1 MSYRDSFIFLH
12 DALSCY
18 RNKKNSMM
26 EDLQLMKKLMTALL
40 AIVLIISP
48 IGNFVF
54 QDSTVAEA
62 KRYKSGKKGF
72 NPGQSN
78 TPNQS
83 TIKKDKQPD
92 KPAVTN
98 NTKTNKAN
106 KGGLMRG
113 LMVGGLAGL
122 LFGSLFANMGML
134 GSILGFL
141 INALAIVFLFVL
153 IRKVFTML
161 ADKKKN
167 EDKQR
172 WNH

>member
-1 MSYRDSFIFLH
+1 
-12 DALSCY
+12 
-18 RNKKNSMM
+18 M
-26 EDLQLMKKLMTALL
+26 EELQLMKKLMVALL
-40 AIVLIISP
+40 AIVLVISP

-54 QDSTVAEA
+54 QDATVAEA

-72 NPGQSN
+72 NIDQN
-78 TPNQS
+78 
-83 TIKKDKQPD
+83 KK
-92 KPAVTN
+92 TN
-98 NTKTNKAN
+98 NSIIQQKKEPSKTSTNNAKKPNTSN

-134 GSILGFL
+134 GSILGFM

-153 IRKVFTML
+153 IRKVITML
-161 ADKKKN
+161 QAKKN
-167 EDKQR
+167 IEDENR